1 MLNSTK
7 FVIHLFYKFIMNS
20 QGVPIVTVTQRHR
33 NIEQQ
38 PFKML
43 SVATADGE
51 IALFGLI

>member
-1 MLNSTK
+1 
-7 FVIHLFYKFIMNS
+7 MNS
-20 QGVPIVTVTQRHR
+20 QGVPIVTVAQRHR

-43 SVATADGE
+43 SVATVDGK

>member
-1 MLNSTK
+1 
-7 FVIHLFYKFIMNS
+7 MNS
-20 QGVPIVTVTQRHR
+20 QGVSIVTVTQRHR

-43 SVATADGE
+43 LVATADGK